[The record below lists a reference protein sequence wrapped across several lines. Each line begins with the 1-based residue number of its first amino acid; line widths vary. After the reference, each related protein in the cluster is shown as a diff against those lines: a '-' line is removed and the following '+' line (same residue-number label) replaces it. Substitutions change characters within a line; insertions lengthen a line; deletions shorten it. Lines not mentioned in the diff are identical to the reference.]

1 MQRPRQRRGS
11 DEGKGL
17 LSFSGPMLF
26 LEFSTLRFA
35 QRREAG
41 IGECMEFIA
50 QVVEALGVADEVYL
64 RLGRHNA
71 RSSK

>member
-1 MQRPRQRRGS
+1 MQCPRQRRGS
-11 DEGKGL
+11 YEGEGL

-35 QRREAG
+35 QRRQAW
-41 IGECMEFIA
+41 IGEGMEFIA

-64 RLGRHNA
+64 RLRRHNA
-71 RSSK
+71 SSSE